1 MKAYEYCK
9 NAATTMEQRGKENG
23 YDNAKEERSAKQI
36 AAVFNALTGRDLTE
50 QEAWTFLICLKLVRQ
65 HRKHQEDNIVDLVA
79 YAALL
84 GESYMT
90 VHDEIQIDTTA
101 AQFDSLKGWP
111 LATDGTWKPSDM
123 SVLLDG
129 EINAYN
135 SAMRVTEDM
144 AASFGKTVKAANF
157 GVADQE
163 VQPMVVLTGEDGS
176 KILMTP
182 EDFRNMEKTLVT
194 SALK

>member
-9 NAATTMEQRGKENG
+9 NAATTMEQRGRENG

-36 AAVFNALTGRDLTE
+36 AAVFNALTGRDLSE

-65 HRKHQEDNIVDLVA
+65 QRKHQEDNIVDLVA

-101 AQFDSLKGWP
+101 AQFESL
-111 LATDGTWKPSDM
+111 
-123 SVLLDG
+123 
-129 EINAYN
+129 
-135 SAMRVTEDM
+135 
-144 AASFGKTVKAANF
+144 
-157 GVADQE
+157 
-163 VQPMVVLTGEDGS
+163 VVCVGEDGS
-176 KILMTP
+176 KICMTP
-182 EDFRNMEKTLVT
+182 EDFRNMEKTLVR

>member
-23 YDNAKEERSAKQI
+23 YDNAKEERSAKQV

-101 AQFDSLKGWP
+101 AQFDSLKG
-111 LATDGTWKPSDM
+111 GHS
-123 SVLLDG
+123 
-129 EINAYN
+129 
-135 SAMRVTEDM
+135 SA
-144 AASFGKTVKAANF
+144 GKTVKAANF
-157 GVADQE
+157 GIADQD

-194 SALK
+194 GALK

>member
-1 MKAYEYCK
+1 MKAFEYCK

-23 YDNAKEERSAKQI
+23 YDTKEERSAKQI
-36 AAVFNALTGRDLTE
+36 TAVFNALTGRDLTE
-50 QEAWTFLICLKLVRQ
+50 QEAWVFMICLKLVRQ
-65 HRKHQEDNIVDLVA
+65 TRKHQEDNIVDLVA

-84 GESYMT
+84 GESYAT

-111 LATDGTWKPSDM
+111 IATAGAWHPS
-123 SVLLDG
+123 S
-129 EINAYN
+129 
-135 SAMRVTEDM
+135 SA
-144 AASFGKTVKAANF
+144 GKTVKAANF
-157 GVADQE
+157 GIADQD

-194 SALK
+194 GALK

>member
-1 MKAYEYCK
+1 MQYLNHVGGNTASTKKENIMKAYEYCK

-23 YDNAKEERSAKQI
+23 YDNAKEERSAKQV

-79 YAALL
+79 YSALL

-90 VHDEIQIDTTA
+90 VHDEIQVDTTA
-101 AQFDSLKGWP
+101 AQYDSLKGWP
-111 LATDGTWKPSDM
+111 IATSGTWHPSA
-123 SVLLDG
+123 SVG
-129 EINAYN
+129 
-135 SAMRVTEDM
+135 M
-144 AASFGKTVKAANF
+144 TVKAANF
-157 GVADQE
+157 GVVDQD

-182 EDFRNMEKTLVT
+182 EDFRNMEKTLVR

>member
-1 MKAYEYCK
+1 MKAFEYCK

-23 YDNAKEERSAKQI
+23 YDSKEERSAKQI

-50 QEAWTFLICLKLVRQ
+50 QEAWVFMICLKLVRQ
-65 HRKHQEDNIVDLVA
+65 TRKHQEDNIVDLVA

-84 GESYMT
+84 GESFTT

-101 AQFDSLKGWP
+101 AQLDSLKD
-111 LATDGTWKPSDM
+111 L
-123 SVLLDG
+123 SVRLDG

-135 SAMRVTEDM
+135 SAIRVAEDTV
-144 AASFGKTVKAANF
+144 ASFGKAVRAANF
-157 GVADQE
+157 GVVAQD

-176 KILMTP
+176 KIQTTV
-182 EDFRNMEKTLVT
+182 EDFRKMEKTLVT
-194 SALK
+194 RALK

>member
-23 YDNAKEERSAKQI
+23 YDNAKDERSAKQI

-90 VHDEIQIDTTA
+90 VHDEIQVDTTA
-101 AQFDSLKGWP
+101 EQFESLKG
-111 LATDGTWKPSDM
+111 L
-123 SVLLDG
+123 SVRLDG

-144 AASFGKTVKAANF
+144 AASLGKTVKAANF
-157 GVADQE
+157 GVVAQD

-182 EDFRNMEKTLVT
+182 EDFRNMEKTLVR

>member
-1 MKAYEYCK
+1 MKAFEYCK

-79 YAALL
+79 YSALL
-84 GESYMT
+84 GESYMS

-111 LATDGTWKPSDM
+111 LDIAGAGHPS
-123 SVLLDG
+123 S
-129 EINAYN
+129 
-135 SAMRVTEDM
+135 SA
-144 AASFGKTVKAANF
+144 GKMVNAANF
-157 GVADQE
+157 GVVAQD

>member
-65 HRKHQEDNIVDLVA
+65 QRKHQEDNIVDLVA
-79 YAALL
+79 YSALL

-90 VHDEIQIDTTA
+90 EHDEIQVDTTA
-101 AQFDSLKGWP
+101 AQYDSLKGWP
-111 LATDGTWKPSDM
+111 IDAETWNPST
-123 SVLLDG
+123 
-129 EINAYN
+129 
-135 SAMRVTEDM
+135 SA
-144 AASFGKTVKAANF
+144 GKTVKAATF
-157 GVADQE
+157 GAEAKDVS
-163 VQPMVVLTGEDGS
+163 PMVVLTGEDGS

-194 SALK
+194 GALK

>member
-23 YDNAKEERSAKQI
+23 YDNAKKERSAKQI

-101 AQFDSLKGWP
+101 AQFDSLKG
-111 LATDGTWKPSDM
+111 LSM
-123 SVLLDG
+123 RLDG
-129 EINAYN
+129 DINAYN
-135 SAMRVTEDM
+135 SAIRVAEDTV
-144 AASFGKTVKAANF
+144 ASFSKTVK
-157 GVADQE
+157 GVEAQDAQA
-163 VQPMVVLTGEDGS
+163 MVVLTGEDGS
-176 KILMTP
+176 KICMTQ

-194 SALK
+194 GALK

>member
-1 MKAYEYCK
+1 MKAFEYCK

-90 VHDEIQIDTTA
+90 GHDEIQIDTTA

-111 LATDGTWKPSDM
+111 IKTGGAFKPADL
-123 SVLLDG
+123 SVRLDG

-135 SAMRVTEDM
+135 SAMRVAED
-144 AASFGKTVKAANF
+144 AVASFGEMVNAANF
-157 GVADQE
+157 GAVAQD

>member
-65 HRKHQEDNIVDLVA
+65 NRKHQEDNIVDLVA

-101 AQFDSLKGWP
+101 AQYGSLKGWP
-111 LATDGTWKPSDM
+111 IATAGTWHPSS
-123 SVLLDG
+123 SV
-129 EINAYN
+129 
-135 SAMRVTEDM
+135 
-144 AASFGKTVKAANF
+144 GKTVNAEISGIA
-157 GVADQE
+157 GQE
-163 VQPMVVLTGEDGS
+163 FQPMVVLTGEDGS
-176 KILMTP
+176 KICMTQ
-182 EDFRNMEKTLVT
+182 EDFRIMEKTLVT

>member
-23 YDNAKEERSAKQI
+23 YDGAKEERSAKQI

-50 QEAWTFLICLKLVRQ
+50 QEAWTFMICLKLVRQ

-90 VHDEIQIDTTA
+90 VHDEIQTDITA
-101 AQFDSLKGWP
+101 EQFESLKG
-111 LATDGTWKPSDM
+111 L
-123 SVLLDG
+123 SVRLDG

-135 SAMRVTEDM
+135 SAMRVAEG
-144 AASFGKTVKAANF
+144 AVASFGKTVKAANF
-157 GVADQE
+157 GAVAQD

-176 KILMTP
+176 KICMTQ

-194 SALK
+194 GALK

>member
-50 QEAWTFLICLKLVRQ
+50 QEAWAFLICLKLVRQ

-90 VHDEIQIDTTA
+90 VHDEAQIDTTA
-101 AQFDSLKGWP
+101 AQYDSLKGWP
-111 LATDGTWKPSDM
+111 IDTAGTWRPS
-123 SVLLDG
+123 S
-129 EINAYN
+129 
-135 SAMRVTEDM
+135 SA
-144 AASFGKTVKAANF
+144 GKTVKAANF
-157 GVADQE
+157 GVEAKD
-163 VQPMVVLTGEDGS
+163 VQPMVVLAGEDGS

-194 SALK
+194 GALK

>member
-101 AQFDSLKGWP
+101 AQYGSLKG
-111 LATDGTWKPSDM
+111 LPS
-123 SVLLDG
+123 
-129 EINAYN
+129 
-135 SAMRVTEDM
+135 SAC
-144 AASFGKTVKAANF
+144 KTVKARNF
-157 GVADQE
+157 GAVAQD

-176 KILMTP
+176 KICMTQ

-194 SALK
+194 GALK

>member
-1 MKAYEYCK
+1 MKAFEYCK

-90 VHDEIQIDTTA
+90 VHDEIQVDTTA

-111 LATDGTWKPSDM
+111 IKTGGAFKPADL
-123 SVLLDG
+123 SVRLDG

-135 SAMRVTEDM
+135 SAMRVAEGTV
-144 AASFGKTVKAANF
+144 ASFGKTVKAANF
-157 GVADQE
+157 GVVAQD

>member
-9 NAATTMEQRGKENG
+9 KAATTMEQRGKENG
-23 YDNAKEERSAKQI
+23 YDSAKEERSAKQI
-36 AAVFNALTGRDLTE
+36 AAEFNALTGRDLTE

-65 HRKHQEDNIVDLVA
+65 QRKHQEDNIVDLVA

-101 AQFDSLKGWP
+101 AQFESLNGWP
-111 LATDGTWKPSDM
+111 IK
-123 SVLLDG
+123 
-129 EINAYN
+129 
-135 SAMRVTEDM
+135 
-144 AASFGKTVKAANF
+144 VKAANF
-157 GVADQE
+157 GVVAQD

-176 KILMTP
+176 RILMTP
-182 EDFRNMEKTLVT
+182 EDFRNREKTLVRG
-194 SALK
+194 ALK

>member
-1 MKAYEYCK
+1 MKAHEYCK

-84 GESYMT
+84 GESYN
-90 VHDEIQIDTTA
+90 DKIQIDTTA
-101 AQFDSLKGWP
+101 AQYDSLKGGHITS
-111 LATDGTWKPSDM
+111 AGTWGPTS
-123 SVLLDG
+123 SV
-129 EINAYN
+129 
-135 SAMRVTEDM
+135 
-144 AASFGKTVKAANF
+144 GKLVKAANF
-157 GVADQE
+157 GIVDRE
-163 VQPMVVLTGEDGS
+163 VESLVVCVGEDGS
-176 KILMTP
+176 KICMTP
-182 EDFRNMEKTLVT
+182 EDFRNMEKKLVR

>member
-101 AQFDSLKGWP
+101 AQFESLKGGP
-111 LATDGTWKPSDM
+111 LATDGTWNPS
-123 SVLLDG
+123 S
-129 EINAYN
+129 
-135 SAMRVTEDM
+135 SA
-144 AASFGKTVKAANF
+144 GNTVKAANF
-157 GVADQE
+157 GIADQE
-163 VQPMVVLTGEDGS
+163 VQSMVVLTGEDGS
-176 KILMTP
+176 RILMTP

-194 SALK
+194 GALK

>member
-79 YAALL
+79 YSALL

-101 AQFDSLKGWP
+101 AQFDSLKGGP
-111 LATDGTWKPSDM
+111 IATGLAWDTSA
-123 SVLLDG
+123 SV
-129 EINAYN
+129 
-135 SAMRVTEDM
+135 
-144 AASFGKTVKAANF
+144 GKTVKAANF
-157 GVADQE
+157 GVVAQD

-176 KILMTP
+176 KISMTQ

-194 SALK
+194 GALK

>member
-1 MKAYEYCK
+1 MKAFEYCQ

-36 AAVFNALTGRDLTE
+36 AAVFNALTCRDLTE

-79 YAALL
+79 YSALL

-111 LATDGTWKPSDM
+111 LDIAGTWNPS
-123 SVLLDG
+123 S
-129 EINAYN
+129 
-135 SAMRVTEDM
+135 SA
-144 AASFGKTVKAANF
+144 GKMVKAANF

-176 KILMTP
+176 KMLMTP
-182 EDFRNMEKTLVT
+182 EDFRNMKKKNTGDWRT
-194 SALK
+194 

>member
-23 YDNAKEERSAKQI
+23 YDGAKEERSAKQI

-50 QEAWTFLICLKLVRQ
+50 QEAWTFMICLKLVRQ
-65 HRKHQEDNIVDLVA
+65 QRKHQEDNIVDLVA

-84 GESYMT
+84 GESYN
-90 VHDEIQIDTTA
+90 DEIQIDTTA

-111 LATDGTWKPSDM
+111 IPTAGTWHPS
-123 SVLLDG
+123 S
-129 EINAYN
+129 
-135 SAMRVTEDM
+135 SA
-144 AASFGKTVKAANF
+144 GKMVKADNF
-157 GVADQE
+157 GAVAQDI
-163 VQPMVVLTGEDGS
+163 QPMVVLTGEDGS

-182 EDFRNMEKTLVT
+182 EDFRNMEKTLVR

>member
-1 MKAYEYCK
+1 MKAFEYCK

-65 HRKHQEDNIVDLVA
+65 HRKHQEDNIVDLIA

-84 GESYMT
+84 GESHTT

-111 LATDGTWKPSDM
+111 LDIAGTWHPS
-123 SVLLDG
+123 S
-129 EINAYN
+129 
-135 SAMRVTEDM
+135 SA
-144 AASFGKTVKAANF
+144 GKMVNAANF
-157 GVADQE
+157 GVVDQE